1 MEGPEGRT
9 KKEGTKEG
17 DRNGSEGRKD
27 RMWWR
32 KMKRSD
38 VVAVDG
44 RTGHDG
50 EG

>member
-1 MEGPEGRT
+1 
-9 KKEGTKEG
+9 
-17 DRNGSEGRKD
+17 
-27 RMWWR
+27 MWWR